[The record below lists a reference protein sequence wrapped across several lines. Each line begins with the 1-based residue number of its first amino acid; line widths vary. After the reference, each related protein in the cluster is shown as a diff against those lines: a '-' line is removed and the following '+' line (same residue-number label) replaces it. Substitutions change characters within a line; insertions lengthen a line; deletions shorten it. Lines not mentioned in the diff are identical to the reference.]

1 MHEASVTDGLVSVGL
16 EKAGEAKAKKLTRIN
31 LVVGE
36 LAGVVPECVQFYFDA
51 ISKNTIADGAVLSFE
66 MKPTRIRCRKCE
78 KEFTPADHEW
88 LCPYCH
94 EMSIE
99 IISGRECHMESIEG
113 E

>member
-1 MHEASVTDGLVSVGL
+1 MHEASITDSLLSLAL

-51 ISKNTIADGAVLSFE
+51 ISKNTIAEGAVLFFE

-78 KEFTPADHEW
+78 KEFTPANHEW
-88 LCPYCH
+88 SCPDCH
-94 EMSIE
+94 EMSAE
-99 IISGRECHMESIEG
+99 IVSGRECYMESTEV